1 MNYILGIIQGISEF
15 LPISSTGHLNLAQYL
30 FKQPV
35 SLSLDIFLHLATLFS
50 VLFFFRKFVKYFFDN
65 LIYII
70 IASVPVAFV
79 GYFFQ
84 GNIDHIFS
92 DIKLLPLFFLITSI
106 FVFSTKYLNPPTGG
120 NNAKLNIINSLII
133 GLFQCI
139 ALLPGVSRSGTTI
152 MAGLLLGL
160 SPLEAFNFSFALFIP
175 ATIGAVVLGLKNFS
189 FTPSLI
195 PVFIV
200 TFLVGLFALTI
211 LKKSLLSKNFW
222 KFSIYTFI
230 LALALFIQF

>member
-15 LPISSTGHLNLAQYL
+15 LPISSTGHLNLVQYL
-30 FKQPV
+30 YKQPV
-35 SLSLDIFLHLATLFS
+35 QLSLDVFLHLATLFS
-50 VLFFFRKFVKYFFDN
+50 VLFFFRKFIKYFFDN

-70 IASVPVAFV
+70 VATLPVVIIGFV
-79 GYFFQ
+79 LKGE
-84 GNIDHIFS
+84 IDHVFT

-106 FVFSTKYLNPPTGG
+106 FVFSTKFFK
-120 NNAKLNIINSLII
+120 NNKQKLNYKKALII

-152 MAGLLLGL
+152 MAGLLMGL
-160 SPLEAFNFSFALFIP
+160 SPLDAFNFSFALFIP
-175 ATIGAVVLGLKNFS
+175 ATIGAVFLGLKDFS
-189 FTPSLI
+189 FTPTLI
-195 PVFIV
+195 PIFIL
-200 TFLVGLFALTI
+200 TFLVGLFALNI

-230 LALALFIQF
+230 LAFALFLFI

>member
-15 LPISSTGHLNLAQYL
+15 LPISSTGHLNLAQHL
-30 FKQPV
+30 FGSKP
-35 SLSLDIFLHLATLFS
+35 SLSLDIFLHLATLLS
-50 VLFFFRKFVKYFFDN
+50 VLFFFRKFIKYFFDN

-70 IASVPVAFV
+70 IASVPVAII
-79 GYFFQ
+79 GLLFQ
-84 GNIDHIFS
+84 EKIDNIFS

-106 FVFSTKYLNPPTGG
+106 FVLSTKYIKSTNTRLNYK
-120 NNAKLNIINSLII
+120 NALII

-152 MAGLLLGL
+152 MAGLLMGL

-175 ATIGAVVLGLKNFS
+175 ATIGAVVFGLKDFS

-195 PVFIV
+195 PVFIL
-200 TFLVGLFALTI
+200 TFFVGVLSLSI

-230 LALALFIQF
+230 LAIALFFII

>member
-1 MNYILGIIQGISEF
+1 MNYILGFIQGISEF

-30 FKQPV
+30 FGFKP
-35 SLSLDIFLHLATLFS
+35 SLSFDIFLHLATLFS
-50 VLFFFRKFVKYFFDN
+50 VLFFFRKFIKYFFDN

-70 IASVPVAFV
+70 IASIPVAVIGFI
-79 GYFFQ
+79 FQ
-84 GNIDHIFS
+84 DKIDNIFS
-92 DIKLLPLFFLITSI
+92 DIKLLPIFFLITSI
-106 FVFSTKYLNPPTGG
+106 FVFSTKFFKNYKQ
-120 NNAKLNIINSLII
+120 KLNYKKALII

-152 MAGLLLGL
+152 MAGLLVGL

-175 ATIGAVVLGLKNFS
+175 ATIGAVILGLKDFS
-189 FTPSLI
+189 FTPNLI
-195 PVFIV
+195 PVFIL
-200 TFLVGLFALTI
+200 TFLVGLFALNI
-211 LKKSLLSKNFW
+211 LKKSLQSRNFW

>member
-30 FKQPV
+30 FRQPV
-35 SLSLDIFLHLATLFS
+35 SLSLDVFLHLATLFS
-50 VLFFFRKFVKYFFDN
+50 VLFFFRKFIKYFFDN

-70 IASVPVAFV
+70 IASIPVAIIGFL
-79 GYFFQ
+79 FQ
-84 GNIDHIFS
+84 DKIDNIFS
-92 DIKLLPLFFLITSI
+92 DIKLLPLFFSITSI

-120 NNAKLNIINSLII
+120 NNTKLNIKNALII

-152 MAGLLLGL
+152 MAGLLIGL
-160 SPLEAFNFSFALFIP
+160 SPLDAFNFSFALFIP
-175 ATIGAVVLGLKNFS
+175 ATIGAVLLGLNNFS

-195 PVFIV
+195 PVFV
-200 TFLVGLFALTI
+200 LTFLTGLFALSI

-230 LALALFIQF
+230 LAIILFLYI

>member
-15 LPISSTGHLNLAQYL
+15 LPISSTGHLNLAQHL
-30 FKQPV
+30 FGSKP
-35 SLSLDIFLHLATLFS
+35 SLSLDIFLHLATLLS
-50 VLFFFRKFVKYFFDN
+50 VLFFFRKFIKYFFDN

-70 IASVPVAFV
+70 IASVPVAII
-79 GYFFQ
+79 GLLFQ
-84 GNIDHIFS
+84 EKIDNIFS

-106 FVFSTKYLNPPTGG
+106 FVLSTKYIKSTNTRLNYK
-120 NNAKLNIINSLII
+120 NALII

-152 MAGLLLGL
+152 MAGLLMGL

-175 ATIGAVVLGLKNFS
+175 ATIGAVVFGLKDFS

-195 PVFIV
+195 PVFIL
-200 TFLVGLFALTI
+200 TFFVGVLSLSI

-230 LALALFIQF
+230 LVLGLFIFLR

>member
-1 MNYILGIIQGISEF
+1 MNYILGFIQGISEF
-15 LPISSTGHLNLAQYL
+15 LPISSTGHLNLVQYL

-50 VLFFFRKFVKYFFDN
+50 VLFFFRKFVKYFFEN
-65 LIYII
+65 LIFII
-70 IASVPVAFV
+70 IASVPVAIV
-79 GYFFQ
+79 GLSFQ
-84 GNIDHIFS
+84 DKIDNIFS

-106 FVFSTKYLNPPTGG
+106 FVLSTKYFKPKNIKLSYK
-120 NNAKLNIINSLII
+120 NALII

-152 MAGLLLGL
+152 MAGLLVGL

-175 ATIGAVVLGLKNFS
+175 ATIGAVILGLEDFF
-189 FTPSLI
+189 FTPNLI
-195 PVFIV
+195 PVFVI
-200 TFLVGLFALTI
+200 TFLVGLFALNI

-222 KFSIYTFI
+222 KFS
-230 LALALFIQF
+230 L

>member
-50 VLFFFRKFVKYFFDN
+50 VLFFFRKFIKYFFDN
-65 LIYII
+65 LICII
-70 IASVPVAFV
+70 IASIPVAIIGFL
-79 GYFFQ
+79 FQ
-84 GNIDHIFS
+84 DKIDNIFS

-106 FVFSTKYLNPPTGG
+106 FVLSTKYLK
-120 NNAKLNIINSLII
+120 NNNTKLNIKNALII

-152 MAGLLLGL
+152 MAGLLMGL

-175 ATIGAVVLGLKNFS
+175 ATIGAVILGLKNFS

-200 TFLVGLFALTI
+200 TFLVGLFALSI

-222 KFSIYTFI
+222 KFSIYTFVLTI
-230 LALALFIQF
+230 GLFIFLH